1 MNNLKEIKKT
11 CDLFMKAY
19 KSYDDFILDWVESK
33 STIKKTVNAIFAK
46 SNEVKMPPEYWEA
59 QASLYVDGHML
70 TDPKV
75 IRKMRNAVGAFV
87 PEEVRNALSFWTDN
101 PGFWC
106 FWVIKE
112 ALEDDFFIIE
122 DLHTRQTHL
131 MHSPD
136 TTYLQT
142 DKYSR
147 NKHYLCLMLPNGLCL
162 QTIGIPLFNSLS
174 ASEMQFFFALFS
186 PGLELGPAINK
197 NFLRLL
203 DLEDISGIPLFV
215 EGNAELK
222 QTWQPFKLKSFSLS
236 DLKGTWESKKLGNLQ
251 LFSFMYED
259 NSYASLPNFS
269 VLETEQNILTVHLVR
284 DNKSGEMALFT
295 STDASYTLFAALLM
309 RSIPELTLPKKP
321 SVSISLVLAMLLA
334 EGNYPLPWK
343 KFKQILD
350 VQSDHDGRRGF
361 VPELPPGKQQE
372 LWALIGED
380 QKIDIR
386 NILPST
392 QAEDSTYRAEYQVD
406 PADKG
411 YELFGWP
418 KPPKQIQSLFTS
430 PLNDSAVFE
439 VVEDNASLEM
449 FNTLTNSSY
458 AKEIGNEGLASF
470 ITALFVD
477 YFPSSINLELM
488 NSFIWLLLYKGK
500 ESLPARSY
508 AIELLKMHSLAL
520 TDIYFE
526 GEAFLQDFTKFIRKI
541 LCTRGLCSLSSRPK
555 GDEVAKGTYTIRGTG
570 AFYSLVKPAEYRVY

>member
-19 KSYDDFILDWVESK
+19 ESYDDFILDWVESK
-33 STIKKTVNAIFAK
+33 ATIKKTVNAIFAK
-46 SNEVKMPPEYWEA
+46 SNEVKMPQEYWEA

-87 PEEVRNALSFWTDN
+87 PEEVKNALSFWTDN

-112 ALEDDFFIIE
+112 TLEDDFFIIE

-136 TTYLQT
+136 STYLQT

-174 ASEMQFFFALFS
+174 ASEMQFFFSLFS

-197 NFLRLL
+197 NFLKLL
-203 DLEDISGIPLFV
+203 DLQDISDVPLFV
-215 EGNAELK
+215 EGNSELK

-259 NSYASLPNFS
+259 TSYASLPNFS
-269 VLETEQNILTVHLVR
+269 VLETEQNILTVYLVR

-321 SVSISLVLAMLLA
+321 SVSISFSLYRLLTK
-334 EGNYPLPWK
+334 GNYPLPWK
-343 KFKQILD
+343 KFKPILVSQGD
-350 VQSDHDGRRGF
+350 SEGKEVSMPKMT
-361 VPELPPGKQQE
+361 PERMQE
-372 LWALIGED
+372 LMALIGED

-386 NILPST
+386 TILPSIET
-392 QAEDSTYRAEYQVD
+392 EDSTYLSEYQVN

-418 KPPKQIQSLFTS
+418 KPPKQIQSLFIS
-430 PLNDSAVFE
+430 PLNDSEVFE
-439 VVEDNASLEM
+439 VVEDSASLEM
-449 FNTLTNSSY
+449 FNTLTNGSY
-458 AKEIGNEGLASF
+458 AKEIGDEGLASF
-470 ITALFVD
+470 ITTLFVD
-477 YFPSSINLELM
+477 NFPRSINLELM

-520 TDIYFE
+520 TNIYFE
-526 GEAFLQDFTKFIRKI
+526 KEEFLQDFTTFIRKI
-541 LCTRGLCSLSSRPK
+541 LCTRGICSLSRRPTR
-555 GDEVAKGTYTIRGTG
+555 DEVAKGTYTIRGTG
-570 AFYSLVKPAEYRVY
+570 AFYNLVKPAEYRVY